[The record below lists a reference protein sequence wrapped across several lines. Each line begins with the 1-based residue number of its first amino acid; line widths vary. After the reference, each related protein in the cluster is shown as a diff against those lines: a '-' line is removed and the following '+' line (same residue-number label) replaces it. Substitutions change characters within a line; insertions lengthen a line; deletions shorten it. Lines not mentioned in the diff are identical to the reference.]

1 MKNLKKQVFKKAIEF
16 GFKEFAERVEFEL
29 PLGFNSKIIIS
40 SDLVFK
46 ILQIDVFEG
55 QNDIKM
61 VKVRKIESVKD
72 FELLFNA
79 VCPKKFMLPF

>member
-1 MKNLKKQVFKKAIEF
+1 MKNLKKQVFKRAIEL
-16 GFKEFAERVEFEL
+16 GFKEFAERVEFDL
-29 PLGFNSKIIIS
+29 PLGFNSKIIIN

-46 ILQIDVFEG
+46 ILQIDVFDD

-61 VKVRKIESVKD
+61 VKVRKVESVKD

-79 VCPKKFMLPF
+79 ICPEKYRLPF

>member
-1 MKNLKKQVFKKAIEF
+1 MKNLKKQVFKRAVEL

-29 PLGFNSKIIIS
+29 TLGFNSKIIIS

-46 ILQIDVFEG
+46 ILQIDVFED

-61 VKVRKIESVKD
+61 VKIRKIESVSD

-79 VCPKKFMLPF
+79 ICPEKYRLPF